1 MRHLNIP
8 VGDSLI
14 KEIDAWI
21 ESSAQPSKMLA
32 YLNIFNTG
40 WKLLKEEAEGESTL
54 KETLKGIEDD
64 LNETLKG
71 IEDDLREA
79 PTLRDLE
86 PLASQQDLWALENR
100 IMQRLD
106 RIEKSL
112 GPKAV

>member
-1 MRHLNIP
+1 MRNLRI
-8 VGDSLI
+8 VVSSALAE
-14 KEIDAWI
+14 EIDSWV
-21 ESSAQPSKMLA
+21 ESSAQPSQLLA

-40 WKLLKEEAEGESTL
+40 WKLLKEENEGETTL
-54 KETLKGIEDD
+54 KETLKD
-64 LNETLKG
+64 

-106 RIEKSL
+106 RIEISL
-112 GPKAV
+112 DPKAV

>member
-54 KETLKGIEDD
+54 KETLKD
-64 LNETLKG
+64 
-71 IEDDLREA
+71 IEDDLRETT
-79 PTLRDLE
+79 TLRDLE